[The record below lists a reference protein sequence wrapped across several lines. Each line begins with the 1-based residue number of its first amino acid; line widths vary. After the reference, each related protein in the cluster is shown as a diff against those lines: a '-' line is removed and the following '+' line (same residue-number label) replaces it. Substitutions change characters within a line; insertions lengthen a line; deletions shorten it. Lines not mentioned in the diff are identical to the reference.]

1 MTKSIILAIDAM
13 GGDNAPTMVI
23 EGIDLLLKKTSDIYF
38 YLYGDENLLN
48 PLLHKYPAVKKVSKV
63 FHTPDFIKSDDKPSA
78 SLRQGKNSSMR
89 LAIDAVANGQVQG
102 VVSAGNTG
110 AYMAMV
116 KVFLRT
122 IPGIARPA
130 IAATFP
136 TMHGRKVMLDLG
148 ANIEADV
155 KQLVQFAI
163 MGSVYAQE
171 VLDIKNPTVGL
182 LNVGSEEQKG
192 NGIVQE
198 AAQILKHSNAVK
210 FYGFIEGDDIAKGT
224 TDVVVT
230 DGFTGNVALK
240 ASEGMVNFVITLLRE
255 AFQTSWLAKAS
266 YLLASIPLKKM
277 RSQINP
283 KSYNG
288 AILIG
293 AGGIAIKS
301 HGGADGEAFAAALHV
316 AARMASHDFNH
327 KIEQKLALLE
337 PLKPS
342 SSDS

>member
-1 MTKSIILAIDAM
+1 MTKPNVLAIDAM
-13 GGDNAPTMVI
+13 GGDHAPNMVI
-23 EGIDLLLKKTSDIYF
+23 EGIDLVLKDTSDIYF
-38 YLYGDENLLN
+38 YLYGDEARLT
-48 PLLHKYPAVKKVSKV
+48 PLLEKYPDVKKVSKV
-63 FHTPDFIKSDDKPSA
+63 FHTPDFIKSDEKPSA
-78 SLRQGKNSSMR
+78 ALRQGKNSSMR

-122 IPGIARPA
+122 IEGIARPA
-130 IAATFP
+130 IAASFP
-136 TMHGRKVMLDLG
+136 TLRGRKVMLDLG
-148 ANIEADV
+148 ANIESDAQ
-155 KQLVQFAI
+155 QLVQFAI
-163 MGSVYAQE
+163 MGTVYAQE
-171 VLDIKNPTVGL
+171 VLDIQNPTVGL

-192 NGIVQE
+192 HLEIQE
-198 AAQILKHSNAVK
+198 AAQILKHSRAVN

-240 ASEGMVNFVITLLRE
+240 ASEGMVNFVITLLKQ

-266 YLLASIPLKKM
+266 YLLASIPLKQMK
-277 RSQINP
+277 SQINP

-301 HGGADGEAFAAALHV
+301 HGGADGEAFAAAIHV
-316 AARMASHDFNH
+316 AARMASHDFNQQIL
-327 KIEQKLALLE
+327 KKLDLLNY
-337 PLKPS
+337 KSPS
-342 SSDS
+342 SSS

>member
-1 MTKSIILAIDAM
+1 
-13 GGDNAPTMVI
+13 
-23 EGIDLLLKKTSDIYF
+23 
-38 YLYGDENLLN
+38 
-48 PLLHKYPAVKKVSKV
+48 
-63 FHTPDFIKSDDKPSA
+63 
-78 SLRQGKNSSMR
+78 MR
-89 LAIDAVANGQVQG
+89 LAVDAVANGEVQG
-102 VVSAGNTG
+102 VISAGNTG

-116 KVFLRT
+116 KIFLRT

-130 IAATFP
+130 IAASFP
-136 TMHGRKVMLDLG
+136 TLNGRKVMLDLG
-148 ANIEADV
+148 ANVEADV
-155 KQLVQFAI
+155 QQLVQFAI

-171 VLDIKNPTVGL
+171 VLDIKNPSVGL

-198 AAQILKHSNAVK
+198 AAQILKHSKVVR
-210 FYGFIEGDDIAKGT
+210 FHGFIEGDDIAKGT

-230 DGFTGNVALK
+230 DGFTGNIALK
-240 ASEGMVNFVITLLRE
+240 ASEGMVNFVITLLKQ

-266 YLLASIPLKKM
+266 YLLASIPLKSM

-301 HGGADGEAFAAALHV
+301 HGGADSEAFAAAIQV

-327 KIEQKLALLE
+327 KIEKKLALL
-337 PLKPS
+337 S
-342 SSDS
+342 SYKSSGSES